1 MLRITKGS
9 IFLEIPNGRT
19 TAKKCEYIFLTAHTL
34 FPSGVSVEATMYENE
49 EAYLNGFQV
58 CAMGLGNYE
67 IDIRNVDF
75 YQMLHNEGL
84 KFFPDFE
91 ICKSPK
97 REEIP
102 AYEAE
107 LLKDDSSAE
116 LIKFRTVKREESLA
130 NEH

>member
-1 MLRITKGS
+1 MLRNTKGS
-9 IFLEIPNGRT
+9 TFVELPNDRT

-58 CAMGLGNYE
+58 CAIGLGNYE

-75 YQMLHNEGL
+75 YEMLHNEGL

-102 AYEAE
+102 PIETE
-107 LLKDDSSAE
+107 LSSDAFDSE
-116 LIKFRTVKREESLA
+116 LPKNTTVDC
-130 NEH
+130 